1 MSLVRHSVNLD
12 LFQTPKTVVL
22 QCSVSIVVLP
32 GQQSLAVKIFSALKL
47 SIYIIHPPKYLPFIS
62 SPLHPGFSETA
73 STCQPHEQ
81 GNNGAPP
88 RLMRQW

>member
-22 QCSVSIVVLP
+22 QCSVSTVVLP

-47 SIYIIHPPKYLPFIS
+47 H
-62 SPLHPGFSETA
+62 PLHPGFSETA